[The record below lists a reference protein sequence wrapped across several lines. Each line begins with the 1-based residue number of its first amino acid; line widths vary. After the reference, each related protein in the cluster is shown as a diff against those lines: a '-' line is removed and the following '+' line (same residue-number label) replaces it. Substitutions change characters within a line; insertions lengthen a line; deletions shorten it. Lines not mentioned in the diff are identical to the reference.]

1 MPIAT
6 TFVFWSSLVKA
17 IRLTGGEDDQ
27 GRCFGIYFAANA
39 IFSMVVSSSNMFMYT
54 KFSGEGNGIM
64 GVTISVA
71 FFIGVAML
79 AITILFKEKNL
90 QMPKSDES
98 YKREDIKAVLKNGTV

>member
-1 MPIAT
+1 
-6 TFVFWSSLVKA
+6 
-17 IRLTGGEDDQ
+17 
-27 GRCFGIYFAANA
+27 
-39 IFSMVVSSSNMFMYT
+39 
-54 KFSGEGNGIM
+54 M